1 MIREKYGDYQLNSYD
16 PVVLT
21 LPNFEVSD
29 EDAEK
34 EMRRIAA
41 RHATNV
47 DIEPHPINADDLV
60 RIKIRT
66 LDGKNAFPGL
76 TSEAV
81 DVQLGV
87 GTLPEDV
94 EIALMGHVPGDN
106 IEVSYVYEDY
116 SQVANEFETPADGGC
131 GAGDAGEPQQVNLV
145 STITVLALR
154 RYIVPEITD
163 EWVKKNIAL
172 SDTVSEFK
180 ARTKKRLERER
191 KRAYS
196 NKVEYDVVKQIGE
209 RLVDDLPENPVRD
222 VEKQIMHEF
231 ERFLEQYDLDR
242 ASYLAI
248 EGISDEDFT
257 SQVHQD
263 ASNRISQDIALA
275 SWANHF
281 DVQLEDED
289 INFMFGEP
297 TPERTYEARVEAEQS
312 GQIDGFKDLALRA
325 KVTELVTKSATYV
338 RADGS
343 VDEDFKSDLETKYKK
358 LAMVKAHAT
367 AAPMLKPPMVPIKAG
382 SAN

>member
-21 LPNFEVSD
+21 LPSFDVSD
-29 EDAEK
+29 EDVEK

-47 DIEPHPINADDLV
+47 DVDPHPINADDLV
-60 RIKIRT
+60 RIKIKT
-66 LDGKNAFPGL
+66 MDGKNAFPGL

-94 EIALMGHVPGDN
+94 ELALMGHVPGDTV
-106 IEVSYVYEDY
+106 EVPYEYDDY

-131 GAGDAGEPQQVNLV
+131 GAGDAGEPQKVNLV
-145 STITVLALR
+145 SKVKVLALR

-172 SDTVSEFK
+172 SDTVSDFR
-180 ARTKKRLERER
+180 ARTRKRLTRER
-191 KRAYS
+191 KRAYA
-196 NKVEYDVVKQIGE
+196 NDVEYDVVKQIGE
-209 RLVDDLPENPVRD
+209 RLVEDLPESPVRD
-222 VEKQIMHEF
+222 VEKQITHEF
-231 ERFLEQYDLDR
+231 ERFLEQYDLDK

-248 EGISDEDFT
+248 EGMSDDDFAA
-257 SQVHQD
+257 QVHQD
-263 ASNRISQDIALA
+263 AVDRISQDIALA

-289 INFMFGEP
+289 IDFMFGEP

-325 KVTELVTKSATYV
+325 KVTELVTKGATFV

-367 AAPMLKPPMVPIKAG
+367 AAPMLKPPMVPIEQGA
-382 SAN
+382 